1 MLSIEKL
8 SENQIIASTPP
19 LKKMLFNNFRVATLI
34 AVIGFSTVSGL
45 FILLFIFV
53 SNPNLISNFYSSSKT
68 ASNQGDLSEL
78 TCERLEAY
86 IVNCKLEQT
95 DLEGKKRTIFS
106 ASIKSATYSF
116 VTHGYENTYYACSVS
131 FVTRDGRKIGIEI
144 LSNNEI
150 KKDCP
155 ITKATVKQINQYIL
169 GDGNKPLTWKKD
181 TRTGDLTKDFW
192 RDPELRFFFLWWF
205 VIVSVGIYLPFLLT
219 LPFVVEEHWNFD
231 TRSGKVNYRRLSLI
245 FKSEGSF
252 SINLIEK
259 MQFYGLYLDIYW
271 KDLTKNKTIKS
282 SIPFKKM
289 EDREKVMGFL
299 ENATGLKA
307 EKTYDD

>member
-19 LKKMLFNNFRVATLI
+19 LKKMLFSNFRVVTLTAFLIFSSI
-34 AVIGFSTVSGL
+34 AGLSTY
-45 FILLFIFV
+45 IAY
-53 SNPNLISNFYSSSKT
+53 NSSKT

-78 TCERLEAY
+78 TCERLEAN

-106 ASIKSATYSF
+106 DAIKSATYSF
-116 VTHGYENTYYACSVS
+116 VTHGYEDTYYACSVS
-131 FVTRDGRKIGIEI
+131 FVRRDGNKIGVEI
-144 LSNNEI
+144 LSNNEST
-150 KKDCP
+150 KDCP
-155 ITKATVKQINQYIL
+155 VTKATVKQINQYIL

-181 TRTGDLTKDFW
+181 TRDTRTENLTKNFW
-192 RDPELRFFFLWWF
+192 WNPDLSAFLFWWF
-205 VIVSVGIYLPFLLT
+205 ITVGSVYLINLSS
-219 LPFVVEEHWNFD
+219 LPSSCAEEHWNFD

-245 FKSEGSF
+245 FKSERSF

-259 MQFYGLYLDIYW
+259 MQFYSHYLDIYW

-289 EDREKVMGFL
+289 EDRKKVIGFL

-307 EKTYDD
+307 EELHDD

>member
-19 LKKMLFNNFRVATLI
+19 LKKMLFNNFRVATLT

-45 FILLFIFV
+45 FTYITY
-53 SNPNLISNFYSSSKT
+53 NSSKT

-78 TCERLEAY
+78 TCERLEAH

-116 VTHGYENTYYACSVS
+116 VTHGYEDTYYACSVS
-131 FVTRDGRKIGIEI
+131 FVRRDGNKIGVEI
-144 LSNNEI
+144 LSNNEST
-150 KKDCP
+150 KDCP
-155 ITKATVKQINQYIL
+155 VTKATVKQINQYIL

-192 RDPELRFFFLWWF
+192 GDLTKDFWRDPGLRFFFFWLF
-205 VIVSVGIYLPFLLT
+205 VIVSVCTYLPFLLT

-252 SINLIEK
+252 SIRLIEK
-259 MQFYGLYLDIYW
+259 MQFQWVYLYIYW